1 MLLKASNIF
10 PDVACFSAQP
20 ASSRS
25 LQDARNWSPINRKG
39 FSRSIMKCTYQQPGS
54 LTCSASNKG
63 SFRWAKDATCP
74 SMTSKH
80 ILPDDKRPMLA
91 DVSRCCIPV
100 IDMDAPSNVVIQSI
114 ASACEEYGFF
124 HVINHKIP
132 QELCQSMLGA
142 VLDLFHLPPE
152 LFYSDDLNRDVRI
165 CHHFRK
171 HQTSAEKIPMWS
183 EVFKH
188 SWHPHDDFTQALP
201 TNPPQYREAIHLY
214 AKHVGNL
221 MTSLMGFMSQG
232 LGLGADCLTSKIG
245 ENPTYRVQANYYPPC
260 PSPELTLGLGVHTDR
275 DALTVILPTP
285 EVQGLQVMKDDKW
298 IMVDP
303 TPGALVVNLGDQ
315 LQVLSN
321 GKYKSVLH
329 RAITNNTKSRVSLAM
344 FYGPSKDTIIG
355 PIEDLVDENHPRKYR
370 SYRFSEF
377 IDEFRRQAG
386 NNRIIKEAFEVSG

>member
-1 MLLKASNIF
+1 MLLKASYIF

-25 LQDARNWSPINRKG
+25 LQDARNWSPISRKG

-54 LTCSASNKG
+54 LTCNASNKG

-80 ILPDDKRPMLA
+80 ILPDEKRPMLA
-91 DVSRCCIPV
+91 DVSGCCIPV

-132 QELCQSMLGA
+132 QELCHSMLEA

-152 LFYSDDLNRDVRI
+152 EKSLLYSDDLNRDVRI

-201 TNPPQYREAIHLY
+201 MNPPQYR
-214 AKHVGNL
+214 
-221 MTSLMGFMSQG
+221 
-232 LGLGADCLTSKIG
+232 
-245 ENPTYRVQANYYPPC
+245 
-260 PSPELTLGLGVHTDR
+260 
-275 DALTVILPTP
+275 
-285 EVQGLQVMKDDKW
+285 
-298 IMVDP
+298 
-303 TPGALVVNLGDQ
+303 
-315 LQVLSN
+315 
-321 GKYKSVLH
+321 
-329 RAITNNTKSRVSLAM
+329 AITNNSKSRVSLAM

-355 PIEDLVDENHPRKYR
+355 PIEDLVDDNHPRKYR

-386 NNRIIKEAFEVSG
+386 NNRIIKEAFEKFPDLMNC